1 MARLTLQKPIKL
13 WIAADEAGFIS
24 IFRDKPE
31 RRIQDDAWG
40 DWNGNLLKVVG
51 LQELERYTNE
61 VPRWEDEP
69 IMVEV

>member
-13 WIAADEAGFIS
+13 WIAADEAGFFL

-31 RRIQDDAWG
+31 RSTRDGLWG
-40 DWNGNLLKVVG
+40 VWEGNVLKVVG
-51 LQELERYTNE
+51 LQELKRYTNE

-69 IMVEV
+69 IMVEI